1 MRKIL
6 LPFVAIVLILSC
18 KEGNNE
24 KYLPDSVGAINTLS
38 VVIDNDLWKGKV
50 GDSIREYF
58 AAPVDGL
65 PQIEP
70 LFSIHQM
77 PPDVF
82 TDFARNS
89 RNILFVDIDS
99 ASVAGIKDDLYAKPQ
114 KVGIIKASTEG
125 EIINKI
131 VENAPE
137 IISTF
142 KKNDI
147 RESQHRFTR
156 SLNRETDIKEELG
169 VSLTMPSIYKIA
181 KQEGNFFWIERQ
193 VRTGTMNILVYEMP
207 LNSIPNDSTRLD
219 AVIKMRDSIGEKYV
233 PGREEGMYMITEKA
247 YAPYV
252 FDAKIAGRDAIE
264 TKGMWE
270 VKNFA
275 MAGPFINYIV
285 EDKPND
291 RLVVVEGF
299 TFAPSANKR
308 DYMFELE
315 AILKTLKFTDRS
327 KDVAS
332 SGRSVKN

>member
-1 MRKIL
+1 MKKLFFGI
-6 LPFVAIVLILSC
+6 FVFLLILSC
-18 KEGNNE
+18 KDNKEE
-24 KYLPDSVGAINTLS
+24 KYLPNSVGAINTLS
-38 VVIDNDLWKGKV
+38 VVIDNDMWKGRV
-50 GDSIREYF
+50 GDSIRKYY
-58 AAPVDGL
+58 AAAVDGL
-65 PQIEP
+65 PWEEP

-77 PPDVF
+77 PPEIF

-89 RNILFVDIDS
+89 RNILYVKKDS
-99 ASVAGIKDDLYAKPQ
+99 SVVAGLKEDLYAKPQ
-114 KVGIIKASTEG
+114 QVGIIKAPTED
-125 EIINKI
+125 EIIAEVAK
-131 VENAPE
+131 NAPQ
-137 IISTF
+137 IIEAF

-156 SLNRETDIKEELG
+156 SLNKESALEEELG
-169 VSLTMPSIYKIA
+169 ISLTMPSIYKIA

-193 VRTGTMNILVYEMP
+193 IRKGTMNILVYEMP
-207 LNSIPNDSTRLD
+207 LNSIPNDSSRVD
-219 AVIKMRDSIGEKYV
+219 AIIKMRDSIGKKYV

-252 FDAKIAGRDAIE
+252 FDKEIAGRDAIE

-291 RLVVVEGF
+291 RLLVVEGF
-299 TFAPSANKR
+299 TFAPSTNKR

-315 AILKTLKFTDRS
+315 AVLKTLEFTDQDN
-327 KDVAS
+327 KDLA
-332 SGRSVKN
+332 KATTE